1 MVGKINKSLEQVKD
15 CIKTGKSFIVEA
27 GAGSGK
33 TWTLIESLRYIIE
46 TQAFQ
51 LEKTNK
57 QIACITYTN
66 VAKDEI
72 THRINNNFCL

>member
-1 MVGKINKSLEQVKD
+1 MVGKINQSLEQVKD

-33 TWTLIESLRYIIE
+33 TWTLIESIKHILE
-46 TQAFQ
+46 TQAAV
-51 LEKTNK
+51 LEKANQ

-72 THRINNNFCL
+72 DRKSVV